1 MLSWIAYYNEGE
13 ASSTDGLN
21 TRGSKEIL
29 KHPPSNKKEIKPG
42 MKRRLE
48 AKDDTIKRRAIK
60 LSKVG
65 FSLLKTNPQIVGSNE
80 KMQMELLNRNSLR
93 SKKNIRALSRN
104 RSYPHQHTSPQVVSP
119 DNS

>member
-29 KHPPSNKKEIKPG
+29 KHPPNSEKEIKSR

-48 AKDDTIKRRAIK
+48 AKDDKINRRAIK

-65 FSLLKTNPQIVGSNE
+65 SVLLKTNPQIGGPNE
-80 KMQMELLNRNSLR
+80 KMQMEVLNRNSLK
-93 SKKNIRALSRN
+93 SKKNMRALSRN
-104 RSYPHQHTSPQVVSP
+104 
-119 DNS
+119 

>member
-13 ASSTDGLN
+13 ASSTYGLN

-29 KHPPSNKKEIKPG
+29 KHPPSSEKEIKSG

-48 AKDDTIKRRAIK
+48 AKDDTINRRVIK

-65 FSLLKTNPQIVGSNE
+65 FGLLKTNPQIVGPNE
-80 KMQMELLNRNSLR
+80 KMQMEVLNRNSLR
-93 SKKNIRALSRN
+93 GKKNMRALSRN
-104 RSYPHQHTSPQVVSP
+104 RSYLHKYTSPQVVSP